1 MENKKL
7 NNNLEETR
15 FDEILNK
22 YKPLGQRILD
32 WMNENPEVSGNEK
45 KTSEFLINILKEQG
59 YKIVSP
65 RARMKY
71 SFYATKEE
79 KSELNLP
86 KVAIICEYDAM
97 EDIGHGCGHSASC
110 AASIICALAMEETYK
125 DFPFQIDL
133 IGTPDEEIGGGKI
146 KMMEHGA
153 FDDMSL
159 QW

>member
-32 WMNENPEVSGNEK
+32 RMNENPEVSGNEK

-110 AASIICALAMEETYK
+110 AASIICALAM
-125 DFPFQIDL
+125 
-133 IGTPDEEIGGGKI
+133 
-146 KMMEHGA
+146 
-153 FDDMSL
+153 
-159 QW
+159 

>member
-32 WMNENPEVSGNEK
+32 RMNENPEVSGNEK

-65 RARMKY
+65 RARMKQKKKNQ
-71 SFYATKEE
+71 S
-79 KSELNLP
+79 L
-86 KVAIICEYDAM
+86 I
-97 EDIGHGCGHSASC
+97 
-110 AASIICALAMEETYK
+110 
-125 DFPFQIDL
+125 FQ
-133 IGTPDEEIGGGKI
+133 K
-146 KMMEHGA
+146 
-153 FDDMSL
+153 L
-159 QW
+159 Q

>member
-32 WMNENPEVSGNEK
+32 RMNENPEVSGYEK
-45 KTSEFLINILKEQG
+45 NTSEFLINILKEQG

-97 EDIGHGCGHSASC
+97 PEIGHGCGYSASC
-110 AASIICALAMEETYK
+110 AAGIICALAIKEEHSEYRNR
-125 DFPFQIDL
+125 
-133 IGTPDEEIGGGKI
+133 
-146 KMMEHGA
+146 
-153 FDDMSL
+153 
-159 QW
+159 

>member
-97 EDIGHGCGHSASC
+97 
-110 AASIICALAMEETYK
+110 
-125 DFPFQIDL
+125 
-133 IGTPDEEIGGGKI
+133 
-146 KMMEHGA
+146 
-153 FDDMSL
+153 
-159 QW
+159 